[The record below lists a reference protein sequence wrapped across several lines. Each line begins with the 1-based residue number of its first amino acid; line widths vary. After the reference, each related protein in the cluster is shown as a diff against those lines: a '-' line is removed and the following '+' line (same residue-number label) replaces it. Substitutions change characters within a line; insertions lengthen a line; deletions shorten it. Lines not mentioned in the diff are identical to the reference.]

1 MNNQITEIRYS
12 NGLKNK
18 SDGYVSNAWVTKDR
32 QGLLVIKEVRIGDN
46 CFLEKTRLKNGEYH
60 KISQLKIEKDE
71 KILSVGQV
79 ERKNY
84 LLLKKKTNFY
94 IIDLENY
101 SKKEIVQN
109 YIHKIENLQFFK
121 INQTTYL
128 KVRNNPETFL
138 EIGEG
143 NKICK
148 MIQVKSEKDEK
159 KNEFTNLISTNK
171 NLISFKNDGTENFII
186 IYNDNLSRVKELNIK
201 IQLEKIISSEIYD
214 GIIYL
219 TGIKNGK
226 IKLETLDESII
237 DSLT

>member
-32 QGLLVIKEVRIGDN
+32 QGLLVIKEVRIEDN
-46 CFLEKTRLKNGEYH
+46 CFLEKTRLKNGEFH
-60 KISQLKIEKDE
+60 KISQLNIEKDE
-71 KILSVGQV
+71 KILSVGHI
-79 ERKNY
+79 EKNNY

-94 IIDLENY
+94 ILDLENY

-109 YIHKIENLQFFK
+109 YIRKIENLQFFK

-128 KVRNNPETFL
+128 KVRNNPDTFL

-186 IYNDNLSRVKELNIK
+186 FYNDNLSIVKEQNIK
-201 IQLEKIISSEIYD
+201 TKLEKIISSEIYD

-226 IKLETLDESII
+226 IQLETLDESII